1 MRLSPGAGDR
11 RLHGSLWPVLVD
23 EPELAVDLQAP
34 PEWPFEIEHPDPVS
48 LRLWRSKKAVV
59 EPYPSVL
66 TVCCAL
72 VQTITEVK
80 LRIQNVR
87 KPPPRVSPPDKVF
100 IPPTITLFGAS
111 LPPFS

>member
-1 MRLSPGAGDR
+1 MCVYLQERATGDC
-11 RLHGSLWPVLVD
+11 HGSLWPVLVD

-87 KPPPRVSPPDKVF
+87 KPPRVSPPDKVF
-100 IPPTITLFGAS
+100 IPTITLFGAS